1 MLFRS
6 HRFIHGKFHGQIG
19 GKIDGKKNK
28 TISQTLYCT
37 VIRSC
42 SIKTSVVAVVPT
54 IHRVPKTRYSS
65 VIQFLSLVSLSVSSY
80 RKYSILTSC
89 QPLLLSISTEVVGWG
104 MMTNSSVITLT
115 IVSMILPLYALR
127 VTING
132 KVTGLPHFAPTIH
145 QPIKLPVWPV
155 WSGVI
160 AQCFDWLK
168 AAKISEAITSSIGG
182 RVVPISLSNLDV
194 SPFLLLA
201 HHSHSFTPLDP
212 VR

>member
-1 MLFRS
+1 
-6 HRFIHGKFHGQIG
+6 
-19 GKIDGKKNK
+19 
-28 TISQTLYCT
+28 
-37 VIRSC
+37 
-42 SIKTSVVAVVPT
+42 
-54 IHRVPKTRYSS
+54 
-65 VIQFLSLVSLSVSSY
+65 
-80 RKYSILTSC
+80 
-89 QPLLLSISTEVVGWG
+89 
-104 MMTNSSVITLT
+104 MTNSSVITLT
-115 IVSMILPLYALR
+115 IVSMILPLCALR

-132 KVTGLPHFAPTIH
+132 KATGLPHFAPTIH

-168 AAKISEAITSSIGG
+168 APKVSEVITSSFGG